1 MAADYRSDVVIVGG
15 GLAGLA
21 AAYDLLGYGKNVLIL
36 ERDSPGNIGGLARKS
51 FGGIMFVGT
60 PEQRRMKIKDSPEL
74 AWSDWQSY
82 AEFEE
87 GDLLPREWAKFYVE
101 NSIEFIYEWLKK
113 KKVSFLPITNWTE
126 RGMECRGNSVPRWHI
141 AWGTGYAIVAA
152 VFQSLQMHLAHGD
165 LKILYSHRVEDLQ
178 EQGGVVVGV
187 TGHREDTGEEFGAH
201 ADAVIL
207 SSGGICGGDLS
218 KVRQY
223 WNKDLGNPPEVILNG
238 SHRYADGLLQETTA
252 KYGGVLTHL
261 ENHWHYAAGVYHPVQ
276 AQKDDGLSLVPPRS
290 ALWLDASGR
299 RFGPTPLVAYTD
311 TKYLVDRICKSPG
324 QYSWQV
330 LNWKIAIKE
339 LAVSGSDYMQAIRNK
354 RRIRFFREILF
365 GNRRLVSRL
374 VRESRDFVTGNSLD
388 ELADRM
394 DALSL
399 PGFKIDRAGFVRDIR
414 AYDSQID
421 AGQENF
427 TDEQLKLLVNFR
439 KYRGDRLRLCKFQ
452 KINDAKAYPLIAIRE
467 FILSRKSLGGIQTDM
482 KSRVVNRSGTPIPGL
497 YAAGEAAG
505 FGGGGIHGKRSLE
518 GTFLGSCILTG
529 RIAAKA
535 IAGK

>member
-1 MAADYRSDVVIVGG
+1 MAADYRADVVIVGG

-21 AAYDLLGYGKNVLIL
+21 AAYDLLGYGKDVLVL
-36 ERDSPGNIGGLARKS
+36 ERDLPENIGGLARKS

-82 AEFEE
+82 AEFGE

-126 RGMECRGNSVPRWHI
+126 RGLERRGNSVPRWHI
-141 AWGTGYAIVAA
+141 TWGTGYAIVRA
-152 VFQSLQMHLAHGD
+152 VLRSIQMHPAHSN
-165 LKILYSHRVEDLQ
+165 LKILYSHRVEDLR
-178 EQGGVVVGV
+178 EQVGNIVGV
-187 TGHREDTGEEFGAH
+187 TGHREDTGEEFGAL

-207 SSGGICGGDLS
+207 AAGGICGGNLA

-223 WNKDLGNPPEVILNG
+223 WNKDLGNPPEIILNG
-238 SHRYADGLLQETTA
+238 SHRYADGLLQESTA
-252 KYGGVLTHL
+252 KHGGVLTHL
-261 ENHWHYAAGVYHPVQ
+261 DNHWHYAAGVYHPVQ

-290 ALWLDASGR
+290 ALWLDAAGR
-299 RFGPTPLVAYTD
+299 RFGPTPLVGYTD
-311 TKYLVDRICKSPG
+311 TKYLVDRVCKAPG

-339 LAVSGSDYMQAIRNK
+339 LAVSGSDYMEAIRYK
-354 RRIRFFREILF
+354 QRIRFFREILF
-365 GNRRLVSRL
+365 GNRTLVNRLL
-374 VRESRDFVTGNSLD
+374 KESRDFITARSLD
-388 ELADRM
+388 ELADKM
-394 DALSL
+394 DASSL
-399 PGFKIDRAGFVRDIR
+399 AGFRIDREGFMKDVGE
-414 AYDSQID
+414 YDAQID
-421 AGQENF
+421 AGKEHF
-427 TDEQLKLLVNFR
+427 TDEQLKMLVNFR
-439 KYRGDRLRLCKFQ
+439 KYRGDRVRLCKYQ
-452 KINDAKAYPLIAIRE
+452 KIDDPKAYPLIAIRE

-482 KSRVVNRSGTPIPGL
+482 KSRVVNRAGNPIPGL

-529 RIAAKA
+529 RVAAKA